1 MILPI
6 LLAATLLSA
15 SPDQNPAQESPSRKV
30 LSVRI
35 PMPKFVTP
43 NEELRFDIPYQIP
56 ELNWANQ
63 RFWDPYQS
71 QRNNS
76 KNWLDSDYATLN
88 WFGLRDKL
96 STNGLDISATYTA
109 DLSGN
114 PVGGKSAGFTY
125 CDNFTIDLEFQSKP
139 LFGYEG
145 GTLSVI
151 ALERNGNNL
160 TAQHI
165 GNQFTVQQVY
175 GGTGFIF
182 YGLAYNQR
190 FFDDRVSFKFGRM
203 SAGDDFASSPFYWL
217 YMNNGIDGNPQ
228 SLPVNN
234 MFSTYPWGVWGA
246 RVRALTTSTTEAMLG
261 IYQVTSQVSQSYL
274 HGFDW
279 EMNGGDGVMVI
290 AQYGWAPEFFKPSV
304 PPPSPVA
311 QQDGK
316 SVVDGKN
323 SSTPTADAIPHGL
336 PGHYWMGGYYSTYSY
351 PQWQN
356 TAQSQN
362 GGYSLYWH
370 FDQMIYRMDP
380 YKDTGL
386 SAWSAFMLTPQQNT
400 AKMPFQYNGGL
411 VYTGLIPARPRDL
424 SIFGVAYGN
433 FSSNYATANQAALGG
448 TASYELAWEG
458 GYRINLTKFAYVQPD
473 VQWII
478 NPGGTGTIP
487 NALVLGAQIGVTF

>member
-1 MILPI
+1 MLLPI
-6 LLAATLLSA
+6 LLAAASA
-15 SPDQNPAQESPSRKV
+15 VSLPEASTHQSGISRKV
-30 LSVRI
+30 MTVRV
-35 PMPKFVTP
+35 PMPKFITER
-43 NEELRFDIPYQIP
+43 EELRFDIPYQIP

-63 RFWDPYQS
+63 RFWDPYES
-71 QRNNS
+71 QRNNT
-76 KNWLDSDYATLN
+76 KNWFQSDYATLN
-88 WFGLRDKL
+88 WFGFRDTL
-96 STNGLDISATYTA
+96 SSKGLDISASYTS
-109 DLSGN
+109 DLAGN
-114 PVGGKSAGFTY
+114 PVGGQKAGFTY
-125 CDNFTIDLEFQSKP
+125 CDNFTLDLEFQTEP
-139 LFGYEG
+139 LLGWHG

-151 ALERNGNNL
+151 GIDRNGNNL
-160 TAQHI
+160 TAQNI

-190 FFDDRVSFKFGRM
+190 FLDDRVSIKFGRM
-203 SAGDDFASSPFYWL
+203 AAGDDFASSPFYWL

-234 MFSTYPWGVWGA
+234 NFSTYPWAVWGS
-246 RVRALTTSTTEAMLG
+246 RIRALTTSTTEAMLG
-261 IYQVTSQVSQSYL
+261 VYQVAPQTAKSYL

-290 AQYGWAPEFFKPSV
+290 AQYGWAPEFFKPSGT
-304 PPPSPVA
+304 PA
-311 QQDGK
+311 ANRDDK
-316 SVVDGKN
+316 SVVDGKKFAAP
-323 SSTPTADAIPHGL
+323 STDAVPHGL

-351 PQWQN
+351 SQWQS
-356 TAQSQN
+356 TAQKQN
-362 GGYSLYWH
+362 GSYSLYWH
-370 FDQMIYRMDP
+370 FDQMLYRMDP

-411 VYTGLIPARPRDL
+411 VYTGMIPSRPRDL
-424 SIFGVAYGN
+424 TIFGLAYGN
-433 FSSNYATANQAALGG
+433 FSDNYAAANQTTLGG
-448 TASYELAWEG
+448 TASYELALEG
-458 GYRINLTKFAYVQPD
+458 GYRVNLTKFAYIQPD

>member
-1 MILPI
+1 MFLPLI
-6 LLAATLLSA
+6 LSA
-15 SPDQNPAQESPSRKV
+15 VLASPSPSPSPLPESTPKKN
-30 LSVRI
+30 LSVTI
-35 PMPKFVTP
+35 PMPKFITP
-43 NEELRFDIPYQIP
+43 DEKLKFDIPYQIP
-56 ELNWANQ
+56 ELNWGNQ
-63 RFWDPYQS
+63 RFWDPYQR
-71 QRNNS
+71 QRDNT
-76 KNWLDSDYATLN
+76 KNWIDSDYATLN
-88 WFGLRDKL
+88 WFGLRDVL
-96 STNGLDISATYTA
+96 STNGLDISVTYTA
-109 DLSGN
+109 DLAGN

-125 CDNFTIDLEFQSKP
+125 CDNFTVDLEFQSKP

-145 GTLSVI
+145 GTLSI
-151 ALERNGNNL
+151 IGLDRNGNNL

-182 YGLAYNQR
+182 YCLAYNQR
-190 FFDDRVSFKFGRM
+190 FLDDKVSFKFGRM

-234 MFSTYPWGVWGA
+234 KFSTYPWGVWGA
-246 RVRALTTSTTEAMLG
+246 RLRALTTPDTEAMLG
-261 IYQVTSQVSQSYL
+261 IYQVSSQVSQSYL

-279 EMNGGDGVMVI
+279 EMNGGDGVMLI
-290 AQYGWAPEFFKPSV
+290 AQYGWAPEFFKPSA
-304 PPPSPVA
+304 PSP

-316 SVVDGKN
+316 SVTDGKSL
-323 SSTPTADAIPHGL
+323 SSHAADAIPHGL

-356 TAQSQN
+356 STQTQN
-362 GGYSLYWH
+362 GSYSLYWH
-370 FDQMIYRMDP
+370 FDQMLYRMDP

-433 FSSNYATANQAALGG
+433 FSDNYATANQTALGG
-448 TASYELAWEG
+448 NASYELAWEG

-473 VQWII
+473 LQWII

>member
-1 MILPI
+1 MLLPI
-6 LLAATLLSA
+6 LLAAATAVS
-15 SPDQNPAQESPSRKV
+15 SPDSSSTQATPHRKV
-30 LSVRI
+30 MTVHI
-35 PMPKFVTP
+35 PMPKFITSS
-43 NEELRFDIPYQIP
+43 EELRFDIPYQIP

-63 RFWDPYQS
+63 RFWDPYRQN
-71 QRNNS
+71 RDNT
-76 KNWLDSDYATLN
+76 KNWFDSDYATLN
-88 WFGLRDKL
+88 WFGFRDKL
-96 STNGLDISATYTA
+96 STNGLDISVTYTA
-109 DLSGN
+109 DLAGN

-125 CDNFTIDLEFQSKP
+125 CDNFTLDLEFQTEP
-139 LFGYEG
+139 LLGWHG
-145 GTLSVI
+145 GTLSII
-151 ALERNGNNL
+151 ALDRNGNNL
-160 TAQHI
+160 TAQRI

-175 GGTGFIF
+175 GGTGAIF

-190 FFDDRVSFKFGRM
+190 FLDDRVSFKFGRM

-234 MFSTYPWGVWGA
+234 KFSTYPWAVWGA
-246 RVRALTTSTTEAMLG
+246 RMRALTTSTTEAMLG
-261 IYQVTSQVSQSYL
+261 IYQVTPVVSQSYL

-290 AQYGWAPEFFKPSV
+290 AQYGWAPEFFKPSAT
-304 PPPSPVA
+304 PPAKPG
-311 QQDGK
+311 DK
-316 SVVDGKN
+316 SVAEGK
-323 SSTPTADAIPHGL
+323 TFAAPATDAVPHGL

-356 TAQSQN
+356 STQTQN
-362 GGYSLYWH
+362 GSYSLYWH
-370 FDQMIYRMDP
+370 FDQMLYRMDP
-380 YKDTGL
+380 YKDTGI

-433 FSSNYATANQAALGG
+433 FSDNYAAANQVVLGG
-448 TASYELAWEG
+448 NASYELVYEW
-458 GYRINLTKFAYVQPD
+458 GYRVNVTKFAYVQPD
-473 VQWII
+473 VQWVI